1 MTINLILGVILLG
14 GIGFSLWSWHRNR
27 KRERLNNH
35 IADELDRIL
44 VSMQEVVKKKQ
55 TSSSRV
61 GIGADYD
68 LGDPQMLST
77 LITVIINKYGSLRL
91 GLSDFIAIAD
101 GEYVSVYVDTTT
113 NDVILSL
120 DHSMGPKDPSNL
132 IGLKVDTD
140 DNTFH

>member
-1 MTINLILGVILLG
+1 MTINLILGLTLLAA
-14 GIGFSLWSWHRNR
+14 IGFSLWSWYRNR

-55 TSSSRV
+55 KSGSRV
-61 GIGADYD
+61 GIGGDYD

-91 GLSDFIAIAD
+91 GLNDFVGLGD

-120 DHSMGPKDPSNL
+120 DHSLGPSDPPSL
-132 IGLKVDTD
+132 IGLKIDSD